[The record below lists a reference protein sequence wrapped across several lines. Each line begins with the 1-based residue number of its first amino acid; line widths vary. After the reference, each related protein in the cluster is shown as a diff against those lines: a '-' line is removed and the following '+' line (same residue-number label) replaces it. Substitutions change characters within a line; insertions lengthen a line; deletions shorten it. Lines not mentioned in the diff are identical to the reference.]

1 MENASEFLSY
11 LVLVV
16 GLYVMIGVGSMQY
29 FMVVIPPLKDVVSGM
44 GIWGKI
50 AVVLLWPKYI
60 VIAVTAM
67 LAGKRDRRGG
77 RGVGSSNANIE
88 NKNVKV
94 LHVSHTTD
102 GGKLRVLVA
111 GDPTGTLQD
120 IADEITTQI
129 NNESIEYGKSV
140 DEWGLDRFRMLFQIA
155 ANDALAELK
164 RKMMEGG
171 EVQQADGESEES
183 QNAEG

>member
-1 MENASEFLSY
+1 VENASEFLSY

-60 VIAVTAM
+60 VISIVARR
-67 LAGKRDRRGG
+67 AGKRAM